1 VSHSLTLCHPSMT
14 NGICSDGYQDLHRAD
29 IEDIQFEIGGDV
41 SGDSLGAETLFQD
54 EVLHDEPGLE
64 LE

>member
-1 VSHSLTLCHPSMT
+1 MT
-14 NGICSDGYQDLHRAD
+14 NVICSDGYQDLHRAN
-29 IEDIQFEIGGDV
+29 IEDMQPEIGGDF
-41 SGDSLGAETLFQD
+41 SGDLLSAETSFQD

>member
-1 VSHSLTLCHPSMT
+1 MT

-29 IEDIQFEIGGDV
+29 IEDIQPEIGGDLY
-41 SGDSLGAETLFQD
+41 GDRLGAETSFQD
-54 EVLHDEPGLE
+54 EFLHDEPGLE